1 MKIIDIKEVE
11 GKDPERRG
19 RFKRYKTDTGED
31 LGGGKGE
38 SKDQRLTYWCVG
50 HEDDTAVS
58 PCSTYVRET
67 DASVSSSSFND
78 SPSWLQPSTLSVT
91 QTTLQPKYRSERYSQ
106 TPLLCILNDP

>member
-38 SKDQRLTYWCVG
+38 SKDQRLTYLCVG
-50 HEDDTAVS
+50 HEDDTVISAGS
-58 PCSTYVRET
+58 ANMSET
-67 DASVSSSSFND
+67 DSCISSGTFND
-78 SPSWLQPSTLSVT
+78 SSSWFQPGRVMST
-91 QTTLQPKYRSERYSQ
+91 
-106 TPLLCILNDP
+106 